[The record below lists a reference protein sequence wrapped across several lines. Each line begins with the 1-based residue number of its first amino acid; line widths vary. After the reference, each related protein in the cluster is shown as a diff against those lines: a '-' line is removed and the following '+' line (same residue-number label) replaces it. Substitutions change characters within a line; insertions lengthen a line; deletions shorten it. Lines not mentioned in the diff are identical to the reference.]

1 MSLGEAYSQMGRYE
15 EVVESYKQ
23 AIEIDADRAQAH
35 YRLAKTYL
43 KMGDK
48 DLALEEYEILKTLNE
63 ELANEIFLL
72 LQQQDLM

>member
-15 EVVESYKQ
+15 EAVEVYKHV
-23 AIEIDADRAQAH
+23 IEIDADMAQAH

-48 DLALEEYEILKTLNE
+48 DLALEEYEILKTLDE
-63 ELANEIFLL
+63 ELANELLGL
-72 LQQQDLM
+72 LQE